1 MNTNNSFLD
10 IIKEVAV
17 CDFMADYDHNILWL
31 KWSSLGWGGLFVFF
45 VVTTLLFAKTNPSE
59 KVSNLLC
66 AVSAFSLVI
75 CFLSFLIPAF
85 ALFNLHPKT
94 FSRKIAEQT
103 ISREVESTDVFRV
116 AMNCYHKGCRFAIPG
131 GVMKPMTSDPDV
143 RKMEI
148 RPVRN
153 PLSDVNL
160 LTYLEGKK
168 PVRLLS
174 AKKDNGHY
182 YGYFSL
188 EDWSPGAKVT
198 TSKETI
204 IEVNLSPVLNYLKRI
219 EVEAD
224 EVETNNYN
232 HLSKDAEKNFEASRG

>member
-1 MNTNNSFLD
+1 MNTNDSFLD
-10 IIKEVAV
+10 IIKKVAV
-17 CDFMADYDHNILWL
+17 RNFMADYEHNILWL
-31 KWSSLGWGGLFVFF
+31 KWLSLGWGGLFVVF
-45 VVTTLLFAKTNPSE
+45 VVTALLFAKTNPSE

-66 AVSAFSLVI
+66 YVSAFSFVV
-75 CFLSFLIPAF
+75 CVLSFLILVF
-85 ALFNLHPKT
+85 VLFDLHPKT

-204 IEVNLSPVLNYLKRI
+204 IEVNLSLVLNYLKRI
-219 EVEAD
+219 EVE
-224 EVETNNYN
+224 EVETNSYN